1 MSWPFEGLTP
11 FKYGLILADPPWAYE
26 MRSPKG
32 YAKSPEAHYS
42 TLSIDDITRLP
53 VNHLAAPDCMLM
65 MWSTWP
71 HLTAAL
77 HTMKEWGCEYK
88 TGGAWVKRTPSGKA
102 AFGTGY
108 LLRSATEPFLV
119 GTIGA
124 PRISSRSE
132 RNLIDATRREHSRK
146 PDDMRRMCER
156 LMPGAWRCELFGR
169 QSRHGWDV
177 WGDEARKFDGET
189 P

>member
-1 MSWPFEGLTP
+1 MAWPFEGLTP
-11 FKYGLILADPPWAYE
+11 LKYGLILADPPWAYE
-26 MRSPKG
+26 MRSAGG
-32 YAKSPEAHYS
+32 YEKSPEAHYA
-42 TLSIDDITRLP
+42 TLPIEAIARLP
-53 VNHLAAPDCMLM
+53 VGHLAAPDCLLI

-77 HTMKEWGCEYK
+77 DVMRRWGFAYK
-88 TGGAWVKRTPSGKA
+88 TGGAWVKRTPTGKA

-124 PRISSRSE
+124 PKIDSRSE

-146 PDDMRRMCER
+146 PADMRAMCER
-156 LMPGAWRCELFGR
+156 LMPSSWRCELFAREAWAGA
-169 QSRHGWDV
+169 DV
-177 WGDEARKFDGET
+177 WGHEATKFDGSAT
-189 P
+189 